1 MENKVNIF
9 FFDQLAGELSQDKYG
24 TLLFQ
29 YNQEYIAKKGVPI
42 SHSMPLTSEIYY
54 GNEAHAY
61 FTGLLPEEDMLTATA
76 KVIGTSS
83 LNYMK
88 LLTELGKELSLTILV
103 CMGF

>member
-29 YNQEYIAKKGVPI
+29 YDQEYIAKKGVPI

-61 FTGLLPEEDMLTATA
+61 FTGLLPKFFL
-76 KVIGTSS
+76 S
-83 LNYMK
+83 LNV
-88 LLTELGKELSLTILV
+88 TIEFLIINILNACIRKIFV
-103 CMGF
+103 RP